1 MNASFSKRFSA
12 FVIDLLIISLICN
25 IITWVIP
32 VSDNYK
38 SLSSK
43 LNDTAEVYSDK
54 IIKNETEIDIGVF
67 EDYIN
72 EVSPITYQM
81 EKETFI
87 SKIIIVVVYIAY
99 YIIYQYKNNGQT
111 LGKKFMKIKVEKQ
124 DGTLQINDMIFR
136 SFIINSVLSS
146 LIYII
151 LLFTTKNM
159 TYLICTEIVS
169 IIFGILI
176 LVSGIMCIAR
186 KDKKTLQDIITKTHV
201 VEMGE

>member
-1 MNASFSKRFSA
+1 
-12 FVIDLLIISLICN
+12 
-25 IITWVIP
+25 
-32 VSDNYK
+32 
-38 SLSSK
+38 
-43 LNDTAEVYSDK
+43 
-54 IIKNETEIDIGVF
+54 
-67 EDYIN
+67 
-72 EVSPITYQM
+72 M